1 MAPTTLSMPNQI
13 WLDKRTRF
21 LNIPAKLSDIEAR
34 NTMTNAV
41 FKTKSIT
48 FQRVRPIRFRDCFIM
63 DNLPSLHHHPHHTRT
78 LSQFTA
84 NHRRSALVPRELRC
98 LRRRKRADPTL
109 AATLRY
115 DSLAAASLSAVQS
128 KIAIMMI
135 RNTLQLSQ
143 QALVSVFVI
152 GASHSLVVMNSED
165 NHSTSDTGRRTETI
179 MCTITSS
186 IASSRKS
193 SPSTG
198 ERACHQSKSI
208 FVHFFVINMRIKSTL
223 KTTIQ
228 PIWIQTPFA
237 PPRYSSLSAVV
248 HTRSFSLPKLPL
260 SAS

>member
-1 MAPTTLSMPNQI
+1 MVDDYVKIFLFSHLHACPILLSEQRRSLSPPKQLRSS
-13 WLDKRTRF
+13 WQFLQHSKRNSHTSTAF
-21 LNIPAKLSDIEAR
+21 H
-34 NTMTNAV
+34 
-41 FKTKSIT
+41 
-48 FQRVRPIRFRDCFIM
+48 
-63 DNLPSLHHHPHHTRT
+63 PSLHHHPHHTLP

-84 NHRRSALVPRELRC
+84 NHRRSALVPRELRS
-98 LRRRKRADPTL
+98 LRRRKRTDPTL
-109 AATLRY
+109 AATLRI
-115 DSLAAASLSAVQS
+115 DSLAAASLSAVQC

-152 GASHSLVVMNSED
+152 GASHSLVVMCSED

-179 MCTITSS
+179 MCAAASS

-208 FVHFFVINMRIKSTL
+208 FVHFFVINTRIKSTL

-237 PPRYSSLSAVV
+237 PLRYSSLSAVAR
-248 HTRSFSLPKLPL
+248 TRSFSLPKLPL